1 MTSDEIRA
9 LQRAA
14 ENDIP
19 VERRAEYIATLE
31 VALQIALWGER
42 APTTSSR
49 KPNRWKCPRCVTIV
63 EIQQSGQPECV
74 TCCAWMKAL

>member
-31 VALQIALWGER
+31 VAWQLAKMNERNERDDEDWLKSELQKHRMRG
-42 APTTSSR
+42 
-49 KPNRWKCPRCVTIV
+49 IV
-63 EIQQSGQPECV
+63 PPQRVRS
-74 TCCAWMKAL
+74 